1 MQHPWKH
8 LLPVLIATICL
19 FRAAPADA
27 QHNDISEAVPA
38 LDDAQDIIDGCDSL
52 AADRLAGDVSD
63 VVAGHIETAACLK
76 ASIVSHMEA
85 MFDPEVLTPAY
96 AEWMLLGMAHP
107 TAELYWFLWTGHK
120 GCDCGEE
127 AESADVEAVVTL
139 YKSLL
144 RDVIY
149 QRNAYGL

>member
-1 MQHPWKH
+1 MQRHWKH
-8 LLPVLIATICL
+8 LLPALTATICL
-19 FRAAPADA
+19 TLSGPADA
-27 QHNDISEAVPA
+27 QHKDTSEAVPA
-38 LDDAQDIIDGCDSL
+38 LYDAQKIMDGCDRL
-52 AADRLAGDVSD
+52 ATTPHAGDVSD
-63 VVAGHIETAACLK
+63 VVRGHIETAACLK

-85 MFDPEVLTPAY
+85 MFEPEVLTPAY

-127 AESADVEAVVTL
+127 AEAADVEAVVTL

>member
-1 MQHPWKH
+1 MQHHWKH
-8 LLPVLIATICL
+8 LLPVLIGTICL
-19 FRAAPADA
+19 LLAGPADA
-27 QHNDISEAVPA
+27 QHKDTSETVPA
-38 LDDAQDIIDGCDSL
+38 LYDAQEIMDACDNHATESL
-52 AADRLAGDVSD
+52 ASDVSD
-63 VVAGHIETAACLK
+63 VVRGHIETAACLK

-85 MFDPEVLTPAY
+85 MFEPEVLTPAY
-96 AEWMLLGMAHP
+96 VEWMLLGMAHP
-107 TAELYWFLWTGHK
+107 TAELYWFLWTGHR

-127 AESADVEAVVTL
+127 AEAADVEAVVTL